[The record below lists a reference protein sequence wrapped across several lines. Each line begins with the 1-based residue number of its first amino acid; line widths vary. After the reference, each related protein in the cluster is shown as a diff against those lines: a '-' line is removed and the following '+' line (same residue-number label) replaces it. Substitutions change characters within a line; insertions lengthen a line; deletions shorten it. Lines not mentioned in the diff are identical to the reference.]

1 MSKTYSY
8 IVSAKRSPIGH
19 FLGGLSKLRA
29 TEIGAQ
35 VAKAVIADAKIP
47 AAAIDEVFVG
57 HVLQAGCGQNPA
69 RQVALGAG
77 IPDTIS
83 CTTVNKVCGSSLQA
97 AMFADV
103 AIRAGDAQ
111 VVLAGGIES
120 MSQAPFLIRN
130 MRSGNKFGN
139 TELIDEMAY
148 DGLTDVYSNLIM
160 GIVAEETATRAGVTR
175 ANQDEFAVR
184 SHKRAADAEKAGR
197 FDAVRVPISVPKADA
212 PFARDET
219 IRLDASLEKM
229 AALRPAFD
237 KNGTITPGNAS
248 TISDGAAMLLIAGE
262 QACTKHGLKPL
273 ARIVSHATAGGPP
286 KDLFFAPIA
295 ANKLA
300 CEKAGWDRKQV
311 DLWEMNEAFAA
322 QMCACLKG
330 LEMPLDSDRVN
341 VDGGA
346 IALGHPIGASGAR
359 VLSQLVL
366 ALKHRNL
373 KRGVASLCLG
383 GGNAVAMAIELV

>member
-1 MSKTYSY
+1 MTRPFSY
-8 IVSAKRSPIGH
+8 IVAARRSPIGH
-19 FLGGLSKLRA
+19 FLGSLSKLRA
-29 TEIGAQ
+29 VEIGGQ
-35 VAKAVIADAKIP
+35 VAKTLLADAKAP
-47 AAAIDEVFVG
+47 PGAIDEVYIG
-57 HVLQAGCGQNPA
+57 QVLQAGCGQNPA
-69 RQVALGAG
+69 RQVALAAG

-97 AMFADV
+97 AMFADNT
-103 AIRAGDAQ
+103 IRAGEAQ

-120 MSQAPFLIRN
+120 MSPAPFLIRN
-130 MRSGNKFGN
+130 MRTGQKFGN

-175 ANQDEFAVR
+175 QQQDEFSVR
-184 SHKRAADAEKAGR
+184 SHQRAAEAAKAGR
-197 FDAVRVPISVPKADA
+197 FDASLAPIAVPKADA

-219 IRLDASLEKM
+219 IRLDASVEKL
-229 AALRPAFD
+229 AALRPAFAKD
-237 KNGTITPGNAS
+237 GTITPGNAS
-248 TISDGAAMLLIAGE
+248 TISDGASMVLIASE
-262 QACTKHGLKPL
+262 PACSKHGFKPL
-273 ARIVSHATAGGPP
+273 ARIVAHATAGGPP

-295 ANKLA
+295 ANKMA
-300 CEKAGWDRKQV
+300 CEKAGWDLKQV

-330 LEMPLDSDRVN
+330 LEIPLDSGKVN
-341 VDGGA
+341 ADGGA

-359 VLSQLVL
+359 VLTQLVWG
-366 ALKHRNL
+366 LKQRNL

-383 GGNAVAMAIELV
+383 GGNAVAMAVEIA

>member
-1 MSKTYSY
+1 MPSSHSF
-8 IVSAKRSPIGH
+8 IVAARRSPIGH
-19 FLGGLSKLRA
+19 FLGSLSKLRA

-35 VAKAVIADAKIP
+35 VAKALLADAKIP
-47 AAAIDEVFVG
+47 AGAIDEVYVG
-57 HVLQAGCGQNPA
+57 QVLQAGCGQNPA

-77 IPDTIS
+77 MPDTIS

-97 AMFADV
+97 VMFADT

-111 VVLAGGIES
+111 LVLAGGIES

-130 MRSGNKFGN
+130 MRSGHKFGK
-139 TELIDEMAY
+139 TELVDVMEY
-148 DGLTDVYSNLIM
+148 DGLTNVYDNGIM
-160 GIVAEETATRAGVTR
+160 GVIAEETATRAGVTR
-175 ANQDEFAVR
+175 QEQDEFSVR
-184 SHKRAADAEKAGR
+184 SHQRAAAADKAGR
-197 FDAVRVPISVPKADA
+197 FDAARVAISVPKAEA

-219 IRLDASLEKM
+219 IRWDVSLEKLS
-229 AALRPAFD
+229 ALRPAFD
-237 KNGTITPGNAS
+237 KSGTITPGNAS

-262 QACTKHGLKPL
+262 QACSKHGLKPL
-273 ARIVSHATAGGPP
+273 ARIVAHGTAGGPP
-286 KDLFFAPIA
+286 RDLFFAPIA
-295 ANKLA
+295 ANKLV
-300 CEKAGWDRKQV
+300 CEKAGWDRKRV

-330 LEMPLDSDRVN
+330 LEMPLNAENVN

-346 IALGHPIGASGAR
+346 VALGHPIGASGAR
-359 VLSQLVL
+359 ILGQLVW

-383 GGNAVAMAIELV
+383 GGNAVALAVELV

>member
-1 MSKTYSY
+1 MSRTHSF
-8 IVSAKRSPIGH
+8 IVAARRSPIGH
-19 FLGGLSKLRA
+19 FLGGLSKLKA

-35 VAKAVIADAKIP
+35 VAKALIADSKIAP
-47 AAAIDEVFVG
+47 AAIDEVYIG
-57 HVLQAGCGQNPA
+57 QVLQAGCGQNPA

-97 AMFADV
+97 AMFADI
-103 AIRAGDAQ
+103 AIRAAEAQ

-130 MRSGNKFGN
+130 MRSGQKFGN
-139 TELIDEMAY
+139 TELVDEMAY
-148 DGLTDVYSNLIM
+148 DGLTNVYDNQIM
-160 GIVAEETATRAGVTR
+160 GAIAEETATRAGVTR

-184 SHKRAADAEKAGR
+184 SHQRAAEAAKAGR
-197 FDAVRVPISVPKADA
+197 FDAAIAAITVPKADA
-212 PFARDET
+212 PFAKDET
-219 IRLDASLEKM
+219 IRLDASVEKL
-229 AALRPAFD
+229 AALRPAFAKD
-237 KNGTITPGNAS
+237 GTITPGNAS
-248 TISDGAAMLLIAGE
+248 TISDGAAMLLIASE
-262 QACTKHGLKPL
+262 QACSKHGLKPL
-273 ARIVSHATAGGPP
+273 ARIVAHATSGGPP

-295 ANKLA
+295 ANKLV
-300 CEKAGWDRKQV
+300 CEKAGWDLKQV

-330 LEMPLDSDRVN
+330 LEMPLDSAKVN

-359 VLSQLVL
+359 ILGQLVW

-383 GGNAVAMAIELV
+383 GGNAVAMAIEMV